1 MPDRGS
7 HACDGVDDNPRVSE
21 YDGGGPLLPGLGGQS
36 GALLDAV
43 VAISSDLDLR
53 GVLTR
58 IVEAAT
64 ALTGARYGALGV
76 VGAEEFLVEFV
87 TTGLSE
93 DERVGIGDLPHGR
106 GILGLLIT
114 EPRPIRL
121 RNLSEHASSYGFPPN
136 HPPMTT
142 FLGVPVRI
150 RGTVFGNLYLTEKA
164 GGGEFSDT
172 DEQLVV
178 ALASVAGLVIE
189 NARAYGVSERRRRWL
204 EASASLTDTLAQP
217 AEQRVALDQVARF
230 ARGPAAARATA
241 IAGPAAGPDGLE
253 GGVVEIRA
261 LACGSE
267 EDPDRVRGEI
277 VEVVQRLASWEL
289 TDPVDVHLDRAGA
302 TVVPLRAHLAPS
314 GLLVALID
322 AGEMRLRDADDR
334 ELLLSFADH
343 AALMLDRGQ
352 AMREREDLAVLSD
365 RERIARDLHDL
376 VIQRL
381 FATGMQL
388 QAASIRALNDDVR
401 VRLDRAVSE
410 LDATIR
416 DVRATIFEL
425 QSPTTGSLRGQLR
438 SLVREYQAVLGFTP
452 AVRTHGPVDTAVPEM
467 VGEQVLAV
475 CREALSNVARHAR
488 ATHVVVELV
497 VAAAELSLVVQDD
510 GVGLAADARHS
521 GLRNADERAK
531 ELGGV
536 LKLEQAEPRGLR
548 LRWQVPLAT

>member
-1 MPDRGS
+1 MTTPITPHDS
-7 HACDGVDDNPRVSE
+7 
-21 YDGGGPLLPGLGGQS
+21 GPLLPGLRGQS
-36 GALLDAV
+36 RALLDAV
-43 VAISSDLDLR
+43 MAISSDLDLR
-53 GVLTR
+53 GVLSR

-64 ALTGARYGALGV
+64 VLTEARYGALGV

-87 TTGLSE
+87 TTGLTG
-93 DERVGIGDLPHGR
+93 DERLRIGDLPHGR

-114 EPRPIRL
+114 DPRPIRL
-121 RNLSEHASSYGFPPN
+121 GNLSDHPSSYGFPPN

-164 GGGEFSDT
+164 GGEFSDT

-178 ALASVAGLVIE
+178 SLASVAGLVIE
-189 NARAYGVSERRRRWL
+189 NARAYGVSERRRQWL
-204 EASASLTDTLAQP
+204 EASASLTDTLQQP
-217 AEQRVALDQVARF
+217 VEQDVALERIAMF
-230 ARGPAAARATA
+230 ARSPAGARATA
-241 IAGPAAGPDGLE
+241 IAGAADGL
-253 GGVVEIRA
+253 VEIRA
-261 LACGSE
+261 LACGPD
-267 EDPDRVRGEI
+267 EDPTQVRGQILAILE
-277 VEVVQRLASWEL
+277 RLGTSEL
-289 TDPVDVHLDRAGA
+289 TDPVDVHVDRTSA

-314 GLLVALID
+314 GLLVALIED
-322 AGEMRLRDADDR
+322 GEMRLRDVDDR

-343 AALMLDRGQ
+343 AALTLDRGQ

-388 QAASIRALNDDVR
+388 QAASIRVQNDDVR
-401 VRLDRAVSE
+401 GRIDRAVTD

-425 QSPTTGSLRGQLR
+425 QSPTAGSLRGELR
-438 SLVREYQAVLGFTP
+438 SLVREYQAVLGFAP
-452 AVRTHGPVDTAVPEM
+452 AVRTHGPVDTAVPEAARDH
-467 VGEQVLAV
+467 VLAV

-497 VAAAELSLVVQDD
+497 VDGDRLSLVVQDD
-510 GVGLAADARHS
+510 GVGLAPDAAHS
-521 GLRNADERAK
+521 GLRNAAQRARAM
-531 ELGGV
+531 GGV
-536 LKLEQAEPRGLR
+536 LTLEDAAPHGLR
-548 LRWQVPLAT
+548 FHWQVSLAV